1 MASAVPLVRVIR
13 SGVIESVHAGHVAV
27 CDADGRLLARLGDP
41 DRLLFS
47 RSATKPLQAAVSLRR
62 MGEDLPEDLIA
73 IMCASHNAEPV
84 HRAAVRRLLRRGG
97 VPVSALGCPPAFP
110 LSTSEARRVARPTR
124 LQHNCSGKHAG
135 MLVASLRSGWA
146 LPTYLSP
153 EHPLQREIL
162 GAVRR
167 ASGFPQPVVGV
178 DGCGAP
184 VHGVPLRAMATLFA
198 RLVRSDR
205 MGRYASTAASAVA
218 AMRSHPYLVAGSG
231 RSDTL
236 LMAEVPGVGRGQRP
250 ALRRDRRRGDR
261 RRGPDRGRG
270 RTSIGAGADP
280 RPGTARRDLGRA
292 AWAPGAGCSTPGA
305 RRRRPG
311 GRGGGRLPA
320 ADVASLDADA
330 RRPPCRV
337 PTGLPYHRRDA
348 SSDLP

>member
-27 CDADGRLLARLGDP
+27 CDANGRLLARLGDP

-47 RSATKPLQAAVSLRR
+47 RSATKPLQAAVSLHR

-153 EHPLQREIL
+153 EHPLQREIS
-162 GAVRR
+162 GAVRT
-167 ASGFPQPVVGV
+167 ATGFRRTVLGV

-198 RLVRSDR
+198 RLARPER
-205 MGRYASTAASAVA
+205 MGRYASAAARAVA

-236 LMAEVPGVGRGQRP
+236 LMAEVPGVVSKVGAEALHCAAIVDEGIGVAVRIEDGGERASGP
-250 ALRRDRRRGDR
+250 AL
-261 RRGPDRGRG
+261 
-270 RTSIGAGADP
+270 IHALAQLGAISDEQ
-280 RPGTARRDLGRA
+280 LGRL
-292 AWAPGAGCSTPGA
+292 AP
-305 RRRRPG
+305 
-311 GRGGGRLPA
+311 
-320 ADVASLDADA
+320 VA
-330 RRPPCRV
+330 RRPVLGGGDQVGEVVADFRLRTSRP
-337 PTGLPYHRRDA
+337 
-348 SSDLP
+348 